1 MDSYR
6 TVGREAVA
14 EIVIKKSRFICYV
27 KPVETAEAAQ
37 EFVEAI
43 RKKHWD
49 ATHNVPA
56 WRVGMPVP
64 AERFSDDG
72 EPAGT
77 AGMPV
82 LEVLRKQDI
91 TNCVLVVTRYFGGT
105 LLGAGGLVR
114 AYTES
119 AVKGLEAAGIVTC
132 HLYRHFSITIPYPL
146 LGSILHLLE
155 KLGGKLEEP
164 IYGEKVQIKGWL
176 LPDLQNKL
184 EKEVAEIGQGQFQV
198 VWGDDGYL
206 L

>member
-6 TVGREAVA
+6 SVGREAVA

-82 LEVLRKQDI
+82 LEVLRKQEV

-119 AVKGLEAAGIVTC
+119 AVKGLEAAGIVTY
-132 HLYRHFSITIPYPL
+132 HLYRRFTIIVPYPL

-155 KLGGKLEEP
+155 KLEGKLEEP
-164 IYGEKVQIKGWL
+164 LYGAEVQVRGWL
-176 LPDLQNKL
+176 LPELQNKL
-184 EKEVAEIGQGQFQV
+184 EKEVAELGQGQLQV
-198 VWGDDGYL
+198 EWGESCYL
-206 L
+206 P